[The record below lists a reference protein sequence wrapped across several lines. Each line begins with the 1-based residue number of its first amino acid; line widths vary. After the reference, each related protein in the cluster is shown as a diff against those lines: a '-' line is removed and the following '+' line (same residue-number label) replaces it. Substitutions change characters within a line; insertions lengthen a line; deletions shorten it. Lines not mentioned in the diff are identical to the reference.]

1 VSKKLKVYL
10 GSVGSI
16 GRGERLTLL
25 RGTGEKFRRGV
36 EVVYMHFPTAK
47 KFGYGPKTS
56 NYVDSG
62 AIV

>member
-1 VSKKLKVYL
+1 VYL
-10 GSVGSI
+10 GSIGSI
-16 GRGERLTLL
+16 GRRERLILL
-25 RGTGEKFRRGV
+25 RGIEEKFRRDI
-36 EVVYMHFPTAK
+36 EVVYMYFSTAK